1 MLKNWNETEE
11 YSGDQMKVHH
21 TGIIVK
27 DLEKNVILYTK
38 LGYDE
43 VSNIVVD
50 NVQQNRVIFLQ
61 NQNHKIELLE
71 PLNEKSSIYHFKEG
85 YHHICY
91 EVESPHSFMEDFK
104 RLKIGKIFTKPMQA
118 PAIDNRKIVF
128 ACLTNGAFV
137 EFLFGKDS
145 EI

>member
-1 MLKNWNETEE
+1 
-11 YSGDQMKVHH
+11 MKVHH

-38 LGYDE
+38 LGYDV

-50 NVQQNRVIFLQ
+50 NVQQNRVVFLQ
-61 NQNHKIELLE
+61 NQNHKIELIK

-91 EVESPHSFMEDFK
+91 EIENKNAFFENFK
-104 RLKIGKIFTKPMQA
+104 QLKIGKIFTKPMQA
-118 PAIDNRKIVF
+118 PAIDNREIVF
-128 ACLTNGAFV
+128 ACLTNGTFV
-137 EFLFGKDS
+137 EFLF
-145 EI
+145 